1 MNRDKKEII
10 LNEIDTWRRSRLLP
24 EHYCD
29 FLENL
34 YRDEK
39 SASTQRV
46 SSTNSVSNWNKTTW
60 MISIGIISFIFF
72 IGFYFS
78 SFPWPLQIAVSLL
91 SCIGLYLV
99 SGAYRDRNDLFSLVL
114 AGLGSILLMGLGG
127 WSIILQ
133 NAEQSSSWAV
143 LILICGIVW
152 LIAGSVLRFGILQFC
167 GFTCGILLCAFMF
180 RRIQPE
186 ASIWLLQLLWLPLS
200 CLTFWLSWF
209 SHHRI
214 KRIARV
220 FFALSLL
227 LWFLPELD
235 GVLLRDQ
242 SFEAII
248 FSFLLKLVT
257 VILVLFILRK
267 KWVVW
272 ITS

>member
-10 LNEIDTWRRSRLLP
+10 LNEIDTWRRSKLLP

-34 YRDEK
+34 YRDETDTSTRKISSK
-39 SASTQRV
+39 S
-46 SSTNSVSNWNKTTW
+46 SVSRWNKTTW
-60 MISIGIISFIFF
+60 MISIGIISLIFF

-78 SFPWPLQIAVSLL
+78 SFPWPLQIAVSLI
-91 SCIGLYLV
+91 SCVGLYVV
-99 SGAYRDRNDLFSLVL
+99 SGAYRVRNELFSLVL
-114 AGLGSILLMGLGG
+114 AGMGSILLMGLGG

-133 NAEQSSSWAV
+133 NAGQPLSWAV

-167 GFTCGILLCAFMF
+167 GLTCGILLYAFMF

-186 ASIWLLQLLWLPLS
+186 ASIWLLQLLWVPLS
-200 CLTFWLSWF
+200 CLAFWLSWF

-220 FFALSLL
+220 FFALTLL
-227 LWFLPELD
+227 LWFMPEID
-235 GVLLRDQ
+235 GILLRDQ
-242 SFEAII
+242 AFEGII
-248 FSFLLKLVT
+248 FSFLLKLVI
-257 VILVLFILRK
+257 VVLVLFIFRK

-272 ITS
+272 ISS